1 MQRYVGYNLDREII
15 FDRDMKYDY
24 SPRYYGMDRFSEEQR
39 IQQGYQPYF
48 NSQSA

>member
-1 MQRYVGYNLDREII
+1 MQKNVGYDLGREII
-15 FDRDMKYDY
+15 FDKDMKYDY
-24 SPRYYGMDRFSEEQR
+24 SPQYYGADRFSEEQR